1 MTTDPKWYDS
11 TGATEISAE
20 QAMTATAGIDS
31 SPLTVQ
37 IINNKN
43 GAGASDLVNAWLKF
57 LFRDDGATAWV
68 GAGDEWP
75 DRHYLE
81 VRRETGG
88 WNTSFSQSEW
98 INVGAAADFPLP
110 RLGNDEGVKLSIRVS
125 TSPDAQADVKE
136 WTAQPR
142 DH

>member
-88 WNTSFSQSEW
+88 WNTSFSQAGQRRGREA
-98 INVGAAADFPLP
+98 VDP
-110 RLGNDEGVKLSIRVS
+110 RLDVAGCPGRRQGVDRPHRAELR
-125 TSPDAQADVKE
+125 PGD
-136 WTAQPR
+136 
-142 DH
+142 